1 MNATLFSL
9 WLLFQTGTVS
19 IQLPNDKVL
28 ANPKPD
34 AIVGTVNGKNITA
47 EDVQKLLWD
56 WNAFQVT
63 QEIIGAA
70 IVEDAAKAEGISVA
84 HEEVVARLEGEIG
97 QMRSTIR
104 PGWTF
109 EDELRAQNASYSR
122 LYLRTRTQ
130 LLSEK
135 VVLKEFRPQNVRLIN
150 QIIVRPKDE
159 LEASRLAAKERADKV
174 TEALK
179 KGDTW
184 SSVVQRFSDDESTK
198 MVDGRVGWIPIS
210 ELPLDARES
219 AKKLKEGEWTGPIS
233 LAGGFV
239 FFRLEKMG
247 PPPANE
253 FEASKTAYLSRN
265 LRTFYQSVQEKAVF
279 ENKIVPPIKKPG

>member
-9 WLLFQTGTVS
+9 WLIFQTGTAL
-19 IQLPNDKVL
+19 LPLPSDKILVT
-28 ANPKPD
+28 PKPD
-34 AIVGTVNGKNITA
+34 SVVGTVNGKNIYA

-63 QEIIGAA
+63 QEIIGAT
-70 IVEDAAKAEGISVA
+70 IIEDAAKAAGITIA
-84 HEEVVARLEGEIG
+84 PEEVVARLESEIG

-135 VVLKEFRPQNVRLIN
+135 IVLKDFRVQNVRLIN
-150 QIIVRPKDE
+150 QLVIRPKDE
-159 LEASRLAAKERADKV
+159 MEASKLAAKEKADKV
-174 TEALK
+174 KIALES
-179 KGDTW
+179 GDTW
-184 SSVVQRFSDDESTK
+184 SSVVQRYSDDESTK
-198 MVDGRVGWIPIS
+198 MVDGRVGWIPLS
-210 ELPLDARES
+210 ELPLDAREN
-219 AKKLKEGEWTGPIS
+219 AQKLKEGDWTGPINVS
-233 LAGGFV
+233 GGYV

-253 FEASKTAYLSRN
+253 YEASKSAYLARN
-265 LRTFYQSVQEKAVF
+265 LRLFYQTVQEKAIF
-279 ENKIVPPIKKPG
+279 ENKIVPPFKKAG